1 MKHNINTNSKI
12 MLYILDRIPESWS
25 DLSES
30 EKMKLLYPSDFFL
43 VAEERGEDLSIV
55 FQHDN
60 EDAPGLTAFIQT
72 VVRVV
77 PVTAQLNSE
86 SEECQLPSGFW
97 LRLGVKVREWQWEK
111 STVAQKRNA
120 HIDILNLLVPNL
132 KAFVAVGSLF
142 LPIDD
147 QLNTINPII
156 IKK

>member
-1 MKHNINTNSKI
+1 
-12 MLYILDRIPESWS
+12 MLYILDRIPDSWC

-30 EKMKLLYPSDFFL
+30 EKMKFLYPSDFL
-43 VAEERGEDLSIV
+43 LEAEERGEDLSFIV
-55 FQHDN
+55 QHDN

-72 VVRVV
+72 VVRAV

-86 SEECQLPSGFW
+86 SEGCQLPSGFW

-132 KAFVAVGSLF
+132 KAFVVVGSLF
-142 LPIDD
+142 LPRND
-147 QLNTINPII
+147 QSNNY
-156 IKK
+156 